1 MNITPM
7 IQSFVLHFGEMGSRW
22 GINRTVAQIYELLV
36 MNESPL
42 YADQIAETL
51 KISRGNVS
59 MGIKE
64 LQSWRLVRVQHI
76 PGDRKDYYSALGD
89 VWDMAR
95 AVFQERRKR
104 EIDPTL
110 TMLRD
115 LLLDDPTN
123 DQDKYAQTRMEEIHQ
138 LMEMF
143 TLWSDEL
150 QNMKPETLQTL
161 MKMGAGVSKVINLKD
176 KLTASNTKK

>member
-1 MNITPM
+1 MQMTTM
-7 IQSFVLHFGEMGSRW
+7 IKSFVLHFGEMGSRW
-22 GINRTVAQIYELLV
+22 GINRTVAQIYALLV
-36 MNESPL
+36 VTEEAL
-42 YADQIAETL
+42 YADQIAEALT
-51 KISRGNVS
+51 ISRGNVS

-64 LQSWRLVRVQHI
+64 LQSWRLVRVQHVQ
-76 PGDRKDYYSALGD
+76 GDRKDYYSALGD

-110 TMLRD
+110 TVLRD
-115 LLLDDPTN
+115 LLLDGPMN
-123 DQDKYAQTRMEEIHQ
+123 EQDQYAQTRMEEIHQ

-150 QNMKPETLQTL
+150 QNMSPDNLRTL
-161 MKMGAGVSKVINLKD
+161 MKMGSGVTKVLNLKN
-176 KLTASNTKK
+176 KLSQKS

>member
-1 MNITPM
+1 MQMTPM
-7 IQSFVLHFGEMGSRW
+7 VESFVLHFGEMGSRW
-22 GINRTVAQIYELLV
+22 GINRTVAQIYALLV
-36 MNESPL
+36 VTQEAL
-42 YADQIAETL
+42 YADQIAQALT
-51 KISRGNVS
+51 ISRGNVS

-64 LQSWRLVRVQHI
+64 LQSWRLVKVQHI
-76 PGDRKDYYSALGD
+76 QGDRKDYYCALGD

-110 TMLRD
+110 SVLRD
-115 LLLDDPTN
+115 LLLDSPAN
-123 DQDKYAQTRMEEIHQ
+123 EQDIYAQQRMEEIHS

-150 QNMKPETLQTL
+150 QKMTPTNLRAL
-161 MKMGAGVSKVINLKD
+161 MKMGAGVSKVLD
-176 KLTASNTKK
+176 LTGKLTGKK

>member
-1 MNITPM
+1 MLMTPM

-22 GINRTVAQIYELLV
+22 GINRTVAQIYALLV
-36 MNESPL
+36 MSESSL
-42 YADQIAETL
+42 YADQVAETL

-110 TMLRD
+110 SVLRH
-115 LLLDDPTN
+115 LLIDAPTN
-123 DQDKYAQTRMEEIHQ
+123 DKDKYAQTRMEEIYQ

-150 QNMKPETLQTL
+150 QDMKPENLQTL
-161 MKMGAGVSKVINLKD
+161 MKMGAGVSKVINFKN
-176 KLTASNTKK
+176 KLTSSTGKK